1 MELHLS
7 LQKDGRRKS
16 VNQSSLLF
24 VTMKAWV
31 LIFWDTYKNKVQ
43 VRYLDSLF
51 LGHATAADLRKK
63 VDDGLAGLDL
73 SKQIQLAM
81 DGTNVNWK
89 LLSDMKKEREEG
101 GLNNLVNI
109 GSCNLHVVH
118 GALKWATEATKW
130 NLQAIMKGWFQIF
143 KDSPLIFLG
152 AALQM
157 GLKYS
162 ERDCHKTFNR
172 ITWE

>member
-1 MELHLS
+1 M
-7 LQKDGRRKS
+7 
-16 VNQSSLLF
+16 
-24 VTMKAWV
+24 
-31 LIFWDTYKNKVQ
+31 
-43 VRYLDSLF
+43 F

-89 LLSDMKKEREEG
+89 VLSDMKKEREEA

-118 GALKWATEATKW
+118 GALK
-130 NLQAIMKGWFQIF
+130 
-143 KDSPLIFLG
+143 
-152 AALQM
+152 
-157 GLKYS
+157 
-162 ERDCHKTFNR
+162 
-172 ITWE
+172 

>member
-1 MELHLS
+1 M
-7 LQKDGRRKS
+7 
-16 VNQSSLLF
+16 
-24 VTMKAWV
+24 
-31 LIFWDTYKNKVQ
+31 
-43 VRYLDSLF
+43 F

-89 LLSDMKKEREEG
+89 VLSDMKKEGDEA

-118 GALKWATEATKW
+118 GALK
-130 NLQAIMKGWFQIF
+130 
-143 KDSPLIFLG
+143 
-152 AALQM
+152 
-157 GLKYS
+157 
-162 ERDCHKTFNR
+162 
-172 ITWE
+172 